1 MPVSAT
7 VIATVSS
14 FRTPVTSCTGYLEHP
29 FKTRHVE
36 AEKDLHSQLA
46 NTGRLVYNS
55 KSSTACSCSN
65 DDTLT

>member
-36 AEKDLHSQLA
+36 AEKDLLPLFA
-46 NTGRLVYNS
+46 NTGEFVYTL
-55 KSSTACSCSN
+55 KSSPASSSSHN
-65 DDTLT
+65 DIFT